1 MKNAE
6 NNNNLENNMG
16 NNTENNVE
24 QIDCSLFQEMIFPYL
39 DDNLTDEATACFL
52 EHARTCPDCQAAL
65 EEARSFEFGLIGSF
79 VNMDPP
85 EDLTDKIMADLH
97 KAPVVPLETAEPQ
110 PVVRAEP
117 AAAAAAATT
126 AANAKPPVKTV
137 KKLSKKKIFTIFGGV
152 AVAAALVFVVNLGIN
167 ATPEDSKPINVADGG
182 IGSGIIS
189 AGQDI
194 NRYGVFEADADTDGS
209 DVLNSEAQ
217 NAADQASGLGVFTTT
232 TRKPASSA
240 GKTTTT
246 ASSNGKKHTTTNG
259 GKKHTTTNSGSTQ
272 KPNNNQQI
280 NNNSGNSGNSG
291 NTNNSGN
298 SGNSNNNSQNG
309 GNSNSGSN
317 NGSGGSSNDNTS
329 TVVLPKPSYGTET
342 TGTLNQRL
350 LAAYDKESVYMP
362 SVSLDNKTVSYYT
375 KINDKFYLWKCNL
388 ETAAEPVC
396 EGAVTDTNFK
406 LKNTTP
412 VYSVNTTVFSPDMT
426 MLSMNARGDNAGVWV
441 SNLLSN
447 GTLSR
452 ITTEGG
458 GDLLAWAP
466 NSSKF
471 VYTNS
476 EGDLYVAYP
485 IEKRIVLLFEG
496 NVKDVAW
503 SSDNKTLVLTNQEEN
518 EQLSLYTI
526 QVP

>member
-65 EEARSFEFGLIGSF
+65 EEARSFEFSLIGSF

-85 EDLTDKIMADLH
+85 VDLADKIMADLH

-117 AAAAAAATT
+117 AAAATT
-126 AANAKPPVKTV
+126 AANAKPSVKTV
-137 KKLSKKKIFTIFGGV
+137 KKLSKKKIFTIFGG
-152 AVAAALVFVVNLGIN
+152 AAAAAALVFVVNLGIN

-217 NAADQASGLGVFTTT
+217 NAADQAADKSVFTTT

-272 KPNNNQQI
+272 KPNNNQQT

-317 NGSGGSSNDNTS
+317 NGSGGSSNNNTS

-375 KINDKFYLWKCNL
+375 KINDKVYLWKCNL

-396 EGAVTDTNFK
+396 EGAVTDTNFR

-458 GDLLAWAP
+458 GDLLAWAS